1 MSLPGPVLHVVTRLE
16 AGGVPL
22 TLLPLLDGLREKGVE
37 VELATGRTEP
47 PARDMLDQAR
57 RLDIPIHVVPSLV
70 RDPHPLRDLTALI
83 RLRRLMRGRGYQVV
97 HAHTSKGG
105 FIGRLAARLA
115 GVPVRVYSPHGTIL
129 EGYFTGWKRRLFTL
143 LERLAARWTHA
154 IVGLTP
160 EESQSYLQAG
170 IGRPAQHVQIPV
182 SLDPRPYRPPPAS
195 ERQERREQEGIAEGE
210 VLIVN
215 VGRLVP
221 VKDQATLLHALALL
235 PEGAPWRCWI
245 IGNGPDR
252 EVLETLSAQ
261 LGIEDRVRFLG
272 HREDVPDLLPLADIF
287 ALSSVNEGFGRVILE
302 AFAAG
307 LAVIATRVGG
317 IPTVLEK
324 GRAGRLVAPKDPE
337 ALAAGLRE
345 LIGDPE
351 ERLQLAREGD
361 TLLDRYSQERV
372 VSHHIGLYRR
382 LLEEAS

>member
-22 TLLPLLDGLREKGVE
+22 TLLPLLEGLRDHGVE

-47 PARDMLDQAR
+47 PARDMLDRAR
-57 RLDIPIHVVPSLV
+57 RLDIPIHVLPSLV
-70 RDPHPLRDLTALI
+70 RDPHPLKDLTALI
-83 RLRRLMRGRGYQVV
+83 RLRRIMRRRGCRIV

-129 EGYFTGWKRRLFTL
+129 EGYFAAWKRLFFTA

-160 EESQSYLQAG
+160 EESQSYVQAG
-170 IGRPAQHVQIPV
+170 IGRPDQHVQIPV
-182 SLDPRPYRPPPAS
+182 SLDPGPYRPPPAS
-195 ERQERREQEGIAEGE
+195 ERGARRQQEGIAEEE

-235 PEGAPWRCWI
+235 PEAASWRCWI
-245 IGNGPDR
+245 IGDGPDR
-252 EVLETLSAQ
+252 SVLETLSAQ

-287 ALSSVNEGFGRVILE
+287 ALSSVNEGFGRVLLE

-317 IPTVLEK
+317 VPNVLEG
-324 GRAGRLVAPKDPE
+324 GRAGKLVPPKDPE
-337 ALAAGLRE
+337 ALAAGLLE
-345 LIGDPE
+345 LILHPE
-351 ERLQLAREGD
+351 ERHELAREGD
-361 TLLDRYSQERV
+361 ALLDRYSRERV
-372 VSHHIGLYRR
+372 VSDHIELYRR
-382 LLEEAS
+382 LLEETT